1 MTVICIDAY
10 YLCVLVGVLI
20 LCSIAIG
27 YVLGE
32 KENIKKYEKY
42 KEYYNKQLKFKYDER
57 LIRDLISRIDF
68 NPEKETL
75 DNITELLLIDNIS
88 DDSIKLRFIKE
99 AIREYL
105 KKGIGDIT

>member
-1 MTVICIDAY
+1 MSIIYIESTTFYVCMAVII
-10 YLCVLVGVLI
+10 VGVFI
-20 LCSIAIG
+20 MG
-27 YVLGE
+27 YLWGDDDR
-32 KENIKKYEKY
+32 NKKC
-42 KEYYNKQLKFKYDER
+42 KEYYDKQLKFKYDER
-57 LIRDLISRIDF
+57 LIRDLICRIDY

>member
-1 MTVICIDAY
+1 MSIIYIESTTFYVCMAVII
-10 YLCVLVGVLI
+10 VGVFI
-20 LCSIAIG
+20 MG
-27 YVLGE
+27 YLWGDDDR
-32 KENIKKYEKY
+32 NKKC
-42 KEYYNKQLKFKYDER
+42 KEYYDKQLKFKYDDKILR
-57 LIRDLISRIDF
+57 NLIGFIYD